1 MISVMAL
8 PNNIN
13 CFPETKIVNLNFKKT
28 IEVTDIL
35 TRRA

>member
-28 IEVTDIL
+28 IEVN
-35 TRRA
+35 